1 MLGNIIDRFRNRNL
15 DRLGQ
20 PQIKGF
26 HVAYRIS
33 KRCLE
38 DKIQGPKLLNF
49 SENPD
54 PSQNRCL

>member
-1 MLGNIIDRFRNRNL
+1 MQDQII
-15 DRLGQ
+15 
-20 PQIKGF
+20 GF
-26 HVAYRIS
+26 HVAYQIS
-33 KRCLE
+33 KRCLA